1 MAIYLTTIAA
11 ASYLSQFP
19 KALVFKTSDRFYENS
34 GVATMI
40 DSDDD
45 KANEPQ
51 APTVVGPY
59 DFLNGLAELD
69 ASAGIKTQTE
79 LANDLGKVEGVVR
92 GAVKAIAR
100 TVPIERLKEDGR
112 GKLTELGIALVT
124 ACVNREDMT
133 LEAWV
138 HGLMEAMKSP
148 EYKTVKGEKATAE
161 DIDLSFMDE
170 QIAATEAQSTA
181 LALASD
187 NQFQALAQVNAQL
200 DRQLAQLGDKE
211 LEASFQEGFQ
221 TEMDKLTKYFEGQM
235 AAKKAFLE
243 AKAKLG
249 ETPDF

>member
-1 MAIYLTTIAA
+1 
-11 ASYLSQFP
+11 
-19 KALVFKTSDRFYENS
+19 
-34 GVATMI
+34 MI
-40 DSDDD
+40 DSNDD
-45 KANEPQ
+45 KVNEPQ
-51 APTVVGPY
+51 TSTSVGPY
-59 DFLNGLAELD
+59 DFLSGLAELN
-69 ASAGIKTQTE
+69 ASVGIKTQTE
-79 LANDLGKVEGVVR
+79 LANELGKVEGVVR
-92 GAVKAIAR
+92 GSVKAIAKA
-100 TVPIERLKEDGR
+100 VPIERLKEDGR

-148 EYKTVKGEKATAE
+148 EYKTLKGEKATAE

-181 LALASD
+181 LALASN

-200 DRQLAQLGDKE
+200 DQQLTQLADKE
-211 LEASFQEGFQ
+211 LDASFQEGFQ
-221 TEMDKLTKYFEGQM
+221 TEMNRLTKFFEGQM
-235 AAKKAFLE
+235 AAKKAFLN